1 MTVQRPLL
9 FLASNLP
16 FTWPGR
22 HFMRNTLEPILS
34 TNGFEVGV
42 PGTPGDWGRAV
53 PSLSPQPSSAA
64 EAASQHLGESYVQL
78 LDSCDAVLALLD
90 GPEVEAGVA
99 ASIGYAAH
107 RVPVVGWRTDVRRS
121 GEPISRLVNVVVEQL
136 IRTSTG
142 MLTTDLDEALRFLR
156 GRFELS

>member
-1 MTVQRPLL
+1 MTAHSPLL
-9 FLASNLP
+9 LLASNLP

-22 HFMRNTLEPILS
+22 HFMRNTLEPILR

-42 PGTPGDWGRAV
+42 PGAPGGWGRAI
-53 PSLSPQPSSAA
+53 PNRSAQPSSAA

-78 LDSCDAVLALLD
+78 LDTCDAVLALLD

-121 GEPISRLVNVVVEQL
+121 GEPISQLVNVVVEQL
-136 IRTSTG
+136 IRSSNG
-142 MLTTDLDEALRFLR
+142 LLTRDLDEALRFLR
-156 GRFELS
+156 DQFDLS